1 MLSPARPPPIL
12 GEASASSLVVGIT
25 PAASPHTASARD
37 QRRRLPAGPAMST
50 ESPLPAE
57 LARLRAARQEAI
69 SPQRPTPT
77 AALPDGRTLRLDR
90 SRWDGPLDPAE
101 LAWCRANGVEVAYD
115 CAQIGWVI
123 AGCPDDETLVT
134 ANAPHDAMSDP
145 EAEARQLRTRRIAAD
160 AANAPDT
167 GHDDILR
174 DFAARHGVRAASGL
188 HFALALDRFRHA
200 PAPSA
205 RTEPPTPT
213 AAAFTFR
220 PWAADDAP
228 TYRALLDNP
237 RLWQYLPEPFPTPLT
252 EALARTLIEVG
263 TIPGRQETLAVL
275 HDGRP
280 IGQALLRF
288 DAPFVG
294 VRAAEVAYWLGEA
307 HWGKGWMTRILT
319 DFLALSFAAH
329 RLDVVYAW
337 IHDDNRASARVAE
350 RCGLGPDPF
359 PLAAELAHSLQR
371 PRFHRFVR
379 YRRER

>member
-1 MLSPARPPPIL
+1 
-12 GEASASSLVVGIT
+12 
-25 PAASPHTASARD
+25 
-37 QRRRLPAGPAMST
+37 MST
-50 ESPLPAE
+50 ESQLPAE
-57 LARLRAARQEAI
+57 LARVRAAHQGAS

-123 AGCPDDETLVT
+123 AGCPDDEALAT
-134 ANAPHDAMSDP
+134 ADAPRDAMSDP
-145 EAEARQLRTRRIAAD
+145 EAEAWQLRTRRIAAD
-160 AANAPDT
+160 SANAPDA
-167 GHDDILR
+167 GHDAMLR
-174 DFAARHGVRAASGL
+174 DFAARRGVRAASGL
-188 HFALALDRFRHA
+188 HLALALDRARRA
-200 PAPSA
+200 TAASA
-205 RTEPPTPT
+205 RNEPPTPT
-213 AAAFTFR
+213 AAAFTYR

-263 TIPGRQETLAVL
+263 TIPGRQETHAVL
-275 HDGRP
+275 HEGRP
-280 IGQALLRF
+280 VGQALLRF

>member
-1 MLSPARPPPIL
+1 
-12 GEASASSLVVGIT
+12 
-25 PAASPHTASARD
+25 
-37 QRRRLPAGPAMST
+37 MST
-50 ESPLPAE
+50 KSPRPAE
-57 LARLRAARQEAI
+57 LARTRAARPAAI

-77 AALPDGRTLRLDR
+77 ATLPDGRTLRLDR

-123 AGCPDDETLVT
+123 AGCPDDDALATSD
-134 ANAPHDAMSDP
+134 AACDAMSGP
-145 EAEARQLRTRRIAAD
+145 EAEAWQLRTRRIAAN
-160 AANAPDT
+160 AANAPDA
-167 GHDDILR
+167 GFDDVLR

-188 HFALALDRFRHA
+188 HFALALDRARRA

-205 RTEPPTPT
+205 RIEPPTPT

-220 PWAADDAP
+220 PWTPDDAP

-275 HDGRP
+275 HEGQP
-280 IGQALLRF
+280 VGQALLRF

-319 DFLALSFAAH
+319 DFLARSCAAH

-337 IHDDNRASARVAE
+337 IHESNRACARVAE

-359 PLAAELAHSLQR
+359 PLAAELAHTLQR
-371 PRFHRFVR
+371 PRFHRFVH